1 MAAQGAVTEANEL
14 IEAALAF
21 VSKKMVTRPEWGSVT
36 FDEASADFERIFG
49 VVQPLKVLPLENL
62 TDTAIAEISRQLVN
76 TNGTLTSID
85 AFRIE
90 QGNAT
95 EVRDGLVR
103 EVHARADELYAST
116 APWIPFLAYS
126 RGDVEANIKALTKSV
141 TDARDLVEKAKSDIS
156 GRTDEIDTIVTAAR
170 EASAAAGAAVFTK
183 DFDKEAGELKT
194 DARGWLRVTAILA
207 IGTLAFAVFAFLF
220 AESGLDTSQLVQKT
234 ATRLVIL
241 ATLFTATLWCG
252 RVYKTLLHQSA
263 VNRHRA
269 LSLQTFQAFSK
280 AASDNATK
288 DMVLLEATRAV
299 FGSVPT
305 GFIEQ
310 SDASPHGLQIVEIA
324 KRIAGEG

>member
-1 MAAQGAVTEANEL
+1 MATQEAVMAANEA
-14 IEAALAF
+14 IEAALSF
-21 VSKKMVTRPEWGSVT
+21 SSKKMVTRPNWGSVT
-36 FDEASADFERIFG
+36 FEAAASDFDRIFEI
-49 VVQPLKVLPLENL
+49 VQHLKVLPIEKIP
-62 TDTAIAEISRQLVN
+62 DAAIAQITSGLNQSAEILSD
-76 TNGTLTSID
+76 ID
-85 AFRIE
+85 GFQIE
-90 QGNAT
+90 QGNPIQ
-95 EVRDGLVR
+95 VRDGLVST
-103 EVHARADELYAST
+103 VHARADELYTFT
-116 APWIPFLAYS
+116 APWIPFLAFA
-126 RGDVEANIKALTKSV
+126 RGDVQDNIEALTKSV

-220 AESGLDTSQLVQKT
+220 AEAGLDVSQLVQKS

-252 RVYKTLLHQSA
+252 RVYKTLLHQAA

-310 SDASPHGLQIVEIA
+310 SGSSPHGLQIVEIA
-324 KRIAGEG
+324 KRLAGEE